1 MTRAPDVLNDDALR
15 AWPLPEPDPDGDKEE
30 RGRTLVIAG
39 GPELAGAA
47 LLSGTA
53 ALRAGAGKLKIA
65 TTRSVAASLALA
77 VPEAMVIGLP
87 ETATGGLE
95 EEGVAVL
102 ASTEVDSVLIGPG
115 LQDEGATVRF
125 VRALLPRLSAS
136 AVVLDAFA
144 MAVVGEQHS
153 FQGPVLLTPHAG
165 EMAKLTNTSKE
176 TVLSDPASAAL
187 DAARAWKAT
196 VALKG
201 SVTWIATPQGR
212 LWRHDGGNIGLGTS
226 GSGDVLAG
234 VIAGLAARG
243 APLEQAAAWGVT
255 LHANAGEVLAHR
267 LGPLGYLAREV
278 AGEIPRLMEALKG
291 RG

>member
-1 MTRAPDVLNDDALR
+1 MTRAPDVLTEAALR

-53 ALRAGAGKLKIA
+53 ALRAGAGKLQIA

-77 VPEAMVIGLP
+77 VPEALVIGLP
-87 ETATGGLE
+87 ETAGGGLG
-95 EEGVAVL
+95 EEGAALL
-102 ASTEVDSVLIGPG
+102 ASMKVDSLLIGPG
-115 LQDEGATVRF
+115 LQDEAATVRF
-125 VRALLPRLSAS
+125 VRALLPTISAS
-136 AVVLDAFA
+136 AIVLDAFA

-153 FQGPVLLTPHAG
+153 FRGPVLLTPHAG

-176 TVLSDPASAAL
+176 DVLSDPASAAL
-187 DAARAWKAT
+187 DAARAWNAT

-212 LWRHDGGNIGLGTS
+212 LWCHDGGNVGLGTS

-243 APLEQAAAWGVT
+243 APLEQAAAWGVA
-255 LHANAGEVLAHR
+255 LHAKAGEMLADR
-267 LGPLGYLAREV
+267 L
-278 AGEIPRLMEALKG
+278 
-291 RG
+291 